1 MFWFTLTESSTHAEL
16 VLVQGVEDRGAI
28 GHAEPQDVEDDY
40 REEGAPNGCAAGSV
54 HRDPNG
60 MCGRLGTM
68 Y

>member
-1 MFWFTLTESSTHAEL
+1 MLTESSTRAEL
-16 VLVQGVEDRGAI
+16 VLVQGAEDGGAV
-28 GHAEPQDVEDDY
+28 GRAESQDVEDDY
-40 REEGAPNGCAAGSV
+40 REEGAPDGCAAGSV